1 MLPEETLERGSLIGL
16 LLCSL
21 NLLCVLVSAVGKD
34 KKQVTWNELIMG
46 VGFRLSSLQSLL
58 PHTQGSGGYAIVKM
72 TVIKRDRRTSL
83 PDAAGYLSSWP
94 WKNRTA
100 TTKSFRRVSISRSAM
115 RVRDRNWRADSRLK

>member
-1 MLPEETLERGSLIGL
+1 MSICRDRHVPELRHLPVEETY
-16 LLCSL
+16 
-21 NLLCVLVSAVGKD
+21 AVGKD

-83 PDAAGYLSSWP
+83 PDAAGYLSGWP
-94 WKNRTA
+94 WKNYRT
-100 TTKSFRRVSISRSAM
+100 SESVQG
-115 RVRDRNWRADSRLK
+115 